1 MKVDTP
7 VPAFPI
13 RAVFLVGFMGAGK
26 TSVGRALSRQLGWSF
41 EDLDDRVQ
49 SREGR
54 SIEAIFRE
62 AGEAGF
68 RQAEHKALR
77 ELISGLNDSPQI
89 IALGGGAFVQQEN
102 AALLEA
108 SEIKTIFLDGS
119 VDELFRRCQE
129 QNLERP
135 LRSSAENFRTL
146 YEKRRP
152 HYLKASLRIETQGK
166 SVDAIAKEVA
176 TALGI
181 GA

>member
-1 MKVDTP
+1 
-7 VPAFPI
+7 
-13 RAVFLVGFMGAGK
+13 MGAGK

-49 SREGR
+49 TREGR
-54 SIEAIFRE
+54 SIETIFQE
-62 AGEAGF
+62 SGEAGF

-77 ELISGLNDSPQI
+77 ELISELSDSPQI
-89 IALGGGAFVQQEN
+89 VALGGGAFVQPDN
-102 AALLEA
+102 AVLLGDLG
-108 SEIKTIFLDGS
+108 IKTVFLDGS
-119 VDELFRRCQE
+119 VEELFRRCQE

-135 LRSSAENFRTL
+135 LRKSAENFRTL

-166 SVDAIAKEVA
+166 SVDAIAQEVA
-176 TALGI
+176 TALRL